1 MIKNFKINSDDIY
14 EILEKLTHLVNTKQL
29 SKLDYSK
36 WKILSNLAKK
46 VDKTIYFDCKTECS
60 GPTVCIDHAITWT
73 FWFGDSHI
81 VLHSSIP
88 VEKFVTYELAACA
101 EDVRE
106 SYSNT
111 SQALHQEL
119 TKTLSNISIEQ
130 TDYDEVNKLKINKR
144 EENNMFKNFKFG
156 PVENSNVKI
165 SPYGI
170 AIMNNSGT
178 YVSYD
183 KDTEEIVNVDILNFK
198 CNNMLYMMPVAIK
211 DIQAGDVVIHNRVP
225 MIITVADEKDNSR
238 LFAID
243 VASGEEK
250 VILPT
255 KSPFG
260 FNFITKIVSLLDM
273 MPNSTSANESNPFGN
288 LLPFMIMGDNN
299 DINPLM
305 FMALSGNADFAS
317 NPMMLYALA
326 ASDKDS
332 NNLLP
337 LMLMG
342 MNINK

>member
-46 VDKTIYFDCKTECS
+46 VDETIYLDYEVECC
-60 GPTVCIDHAITWT
+60 GPTAIRT

-81 VLHSSIP
+81 VLNSTIP
-88 VEKFVTYELAACA
+88 VEKFVG
-101 EDVRE
+101 
-106 SYSNT
+106 
-111 SQALHQEL
+111 QALATFIEDA
-119 TKTLSNISIEQ
+119 SNSEKLYKENPICNWIASMK
-130 TDYDEVNKLKINKR
+130 DENKLKITNER